1 MWEPTM
7 RSDPAKIKKSRNT
20 GPELGLSGSGGI
32 AWIVGG
38 VDLCDTDVR
47 WSKSVGGSGCFRV
60 AVAVVD
66 VFFGCDAVLC
76 LGSLVDLARNAVPYT
91 PDPFCQN

>member
-38 VDLCDTDVR
+38 VDLCDTDMR
-47 WSKSVGGSGCFRV
+47 
-60 AVAVVD
+60 
-66 VFFGCDAVLC
+66 
-76 LGSLVDLARNAVPYT
+76 
-91 PDPFCQN
+91 